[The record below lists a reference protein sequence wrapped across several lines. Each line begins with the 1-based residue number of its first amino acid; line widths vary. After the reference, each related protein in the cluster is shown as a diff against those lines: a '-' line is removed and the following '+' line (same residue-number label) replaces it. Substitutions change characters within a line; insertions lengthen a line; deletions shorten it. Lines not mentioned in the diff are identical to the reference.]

1 VSQRNNITGFNVD
14 VETRLI
20 AMVKYIAAIL
30 LIVLMV
36 VGLFV
41 WLEDHDNTRLRVKRL
56 GIVIVLAVV
65 LLITIYVTGVVLI
78 N

>member
-1 VSQRNNITGFNVD
+1 MD

>member
-1 VSQRNNITGFNVD
+1 MVITM
-14 VETRLI
+14 I
-20 AMVKYIAAIL
+20 KYIAAIL

-56 GIVIVLAVV
+56 GIVIVLAVM